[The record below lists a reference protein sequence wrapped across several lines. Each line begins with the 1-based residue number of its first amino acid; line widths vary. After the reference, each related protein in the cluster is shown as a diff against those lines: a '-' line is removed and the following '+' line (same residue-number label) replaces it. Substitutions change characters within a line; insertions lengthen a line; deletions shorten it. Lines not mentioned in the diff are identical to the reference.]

1 MSSGRTDLANTLKT
15 QVKLIRPGT
24 TQLKN
29 RFKNTANTY
38 SKVSE
43 KRTVQI
49 LSGYDVTNDFKSE
62 PMSSSRTIHEIKK

>member
-29 RFKNTANTY
+29 RFKNKANTY
-38 SKVSE
+38 SKVSD
-43 KRTVQI
+43 KRTGQI
-49 LSGYDVTNDFKSE
+49 LFSNDVTNDFKSE
-62 PMSSSRTIHEIKK
+62 PMSSSRTIHEIKQ